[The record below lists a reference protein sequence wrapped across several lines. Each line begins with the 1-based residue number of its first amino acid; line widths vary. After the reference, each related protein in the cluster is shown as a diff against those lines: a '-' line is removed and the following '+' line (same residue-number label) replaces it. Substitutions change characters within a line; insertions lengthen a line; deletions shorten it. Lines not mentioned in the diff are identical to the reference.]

1 MIDFNTYLRKIE
13 KAFQSNLAT
22 EHTYRPFLQTFVESF
37 GKDITAINEPKRR
50 TFGAPDYVIR
60 RREIPIGY
68 IEAKDVGKDLDK
80 LDKREKEQ
88 LKKYTDPLNNI
99 IYTNYLDFR
108 WYVRGEV
115 VQTITLAEF
124 DANGNLHPKED
135 AEIKLTNL
143 IKEFLQKKVPTV
155 ATPKELAKR
164 MASITRLIRQTIEK
178 ALEDETTSKENTLH
192 DQFESYKKT
201 LLPNLDD
208 KGFADLY
215 SQTIAYGLF
224 TARCFDKEPPFTR
237 QEAAYLVPK
246 TNPFLRH
253 TFDRIAGIHLDERIV
268 WAVDDLAEL
277 LNRTDISAILQ
288 DFGKRTR
295 QEDPVVHFY
304 ETFLAEYDPK
314 LRETRGVYYT
324 PEPVVSY
331 IVRSV
336 DKILQNDFGLPKG
349 LADSSKLEDGSHRV
363 LILDPATGTGTFLY
377 NVIKTI
383 FKRYER
389 NKGMWDGYVSEHLLP
404 RIFGFELLVAP
415 YAVAH
420 LKLAVCC
427 SKKPATNSILTNA
440 CGFISIT
447 RSILPRSKKTPT
459 HFPPLST
466 TKRKPGARFSRT
478 NP

>member
-1 MIDFNTYLRKIE
+1 MIDFNTYLKEIE
-13 KAFQSNLAT
+13 KAFQSKLAT
-22 EHTYRPFLQTFVESF
+22 EHTYRPFLKTFVESF
-37 GKDITAINEPKRR
+37 GKDIEAINEPKRR

-60 RREIPIGY
+60 KREIPLGY
-68 IEAKDVGKDLDK
+68 IEAKDVGRDLDK
-80 LDKREKEQ
+80 LNNTEKDQ
-88 LKKYTDPLNNI
+88 LKRYKDSLNNL

-108 WYVRGEV
+108 WYVRGDV
-115 VQTITLAEF
+115 VANITLAEF
-124 DANGNLHPKED
+124 DALGNLQPKAD
-135 AEIKLTNL
+135 AEIQLTNL
-143 IKEFLQKKVPTV
+143 IKEFLHKEVPTV

-178 ALEDETTSKENTLH
+178 ALEDETASKENTLH
-192 DQFESYKKT
+192 EQFESFKKT
-201 LLPNLDD
+201 LLPNLDE

-224 TARCFDKEPPFTR
+224 TARCFDKAPPFTR

-246 TNPFLRH
+246 TNPFLRD

-336 DKILQNDFGLPKG
+336 DKILQNDFGLSKG
-349 LADSSKLEDGSHRV
+349 LADSSKLADGLHRV

-404 RIFGFELLVAP
+404 LCERTPSTLRP
-415 YAVAH
+415 
-420 LKLAVCC
+420 
-427 SKKPATNSILTNA
+427 ST
-440 CGFISIT
+440 IT
-447 RSILPRSKKTPT
+447 AGL
-459 HFPPLST
+459 
-466 TKRKPGARFSRT
+466 
-478 NP
+478 